1 MRLCSA
7 QYRTVFRFIGG
18 ACHLRLEVFMMNCNL
33 LRSFDQVHR
42 ASLIAAKNWR
52 IVGTQRLRPS
62 RDFKKCPRAEIALK
76 NTISL
81 VD

>member
-7 QYRTVFRFIGG
+7 QYRTVFRLIGD

-42 ASLIAAKNWR
+42 ASLIAAKN
-52 IVGTQRLRPS
+52 
-62 RDFKKCPRAEIALK
+62 
-76 NTISL
+76 
-81 VD
+81 